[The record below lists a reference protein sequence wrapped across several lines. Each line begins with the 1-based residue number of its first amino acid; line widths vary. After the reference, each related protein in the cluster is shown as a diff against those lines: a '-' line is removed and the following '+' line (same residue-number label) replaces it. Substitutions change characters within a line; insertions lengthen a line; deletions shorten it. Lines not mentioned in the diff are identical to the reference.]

1 MSEKKQMTHKQAMEL
16 ARELVSKMTIEER
29 AFQLNYR
36 APAIPR
42 LNIPEYNWW
51 NEALHG
57 VARAGA
63 ATMFPQA
70 IAMAASFDEEML
82 QQVGDVISTEGRAK
96 YNAYSSE
103 GDRDI
108 YKGLTFWSPNVN
120 IFRDPRWGRGHETY
134 GEDPYLT
141 SRMGVSFIKGVQ
153 GEGKYLKAAAC
164 AKHLAA
170 HSGPENIRHE
180 FNSVVSKKDLVE
192 TYLPAFEA
200 CVKEGDVE
208 SIMGAYNRI
217 NGEPSCGSPTMLQKT
232 LRDKWGFEGHVV
244 SDCGAIMDF
253 HMFHK
258 ITKTVTESAAL
269 ALNNGCDLNCGD
281 VFLHMLEAL
290 EEGKVVVFG
299 GIVLLVLGV
308 AVGGFVFWE
317 PAPELIQGE
326 AEATEVRISGKVPG
340 RIASF
345 LVNEGDRV
353 EEGDTVAILDS
364 PEVMAK
370 YAQARAAEDAAEAV
384 SEKARKGAR
393 EEQVAMAFQTWKK
406 AEAASDV
413 ARKSYER
420 VQRLYDNGVMSAQKR
435 DEAEANYKAMAATEL
450 AAKSQYEMAVN
461 GAEREDKLAAEA
473 QVNRAKG
480 AVAEVDAYI
489 KETFLISPIS
499 GEVSERYP
507 KVGELVGT
515 GSPVMNVLDLD
526 DMWVEFNVREDL
538 LGDMKMGA
546 TFSAY
551 IPALENREVTLK
563 VTYMKDMGVYAAWRA
578 TKTTGQYD
586 AKTFQV
592 KAVPL
597 EKVEGLRPGMS
608 VLKKVE
614 KAK

>member
-1 MSEKKQMTHKQAMEL
+1 MDSRKK
-16 ARELVSKMTIEER
+16 
-29 AFQLNYR
+29 
-36 APAIPR
+36 
-42 LNIPEYNWW
+42 
-51 NEALHG
+51 
-57 VARAGA
+57 
-63 ATMFPQA
+63 
-70 IAMAASFDEEML
+70 
-82 QQVGDVISTEGRAK
+82 
-96 YNAYSSE
+96 
-103 GDRDI
+103 
-108 YKGLTFWSPNVN
+108 
-120 IFRDPRWGRGHETY
+120 
-134 GEDPYLT
+134 
-141 SRMGVSFIKGVQ
+141 
-153 GEGKYLKAAAC
+153 
-164 AKHLAA
+164 
-170 HSGPENIRHE
+170 
-180 FNSVVSKKDLVE
+180 
-192 TYLPAFEA
+192 
-200 CVKEGDVE
+200 
-208 SIMGAYNRI
+208 
-217 NGEPSCGSPTMLQKT
+217 
-232 LRDKWGFEGHVV
+232 
-244 SDCGAIMDF
+244 
-253 HMFHK
+253 
-258 ITKTVTESAAL
+258 
-269 ALNNGCDLNCGD
+269 NN
-281 VFLHMLEAL
+281 
-290 EEGKVVVFG
+290 GKVVVFG
-299 GIVLLVLGV
+299 GIVLLVLVV

-384 SEKARKGAR
+384 SEKARKGVR

-538 LGDMKMGA
+538 LGAMKMGA